1 MLYFFALFFLFNY
14 LFRAFIFILS
24 FWFFNFLFSFF
35 IFSFCG
41 WDLSF
46 SFVFDFLS
54 FGFFSCVSFI
64 SGVVFFY
71 RVFYIG
77 GTIDLRR
84 FGWLVFLFV
93 FSMFL
98 LVFSGNFFTT
108 MVGWDGLGLVSFC
121 LVIFYNN
128 SSRLESGLVTVF
140 SNRLGDVFFLISFVF
155 FFSSGS
161 FSWDLFSYGNCF
173 LFLCLL
179 FFGAITKSAQIPFS
193 AWLPAA
199 IAAPTPVSSL
209 VHSSTL
215 VTAGVYVLIRFNY
228 LFFFCLIMEL

>member
-1 MLYFFALFFLFNY
+1 LLYFFALFFLFNY

-155 FFSSGS
+155 FFFRVGVFLGTYFLMEIVFFFYVYCFLGLS
-161 FSWDLFSYGNCF
+161 LKVLKF
-173 LFLCLL
+173 LFLHD
-179 FFGAITKSAQIPFS
+179 F
-193 AWLPAA
+193 LP
-199 IAAPTPVSSL
+199 
-209 VHSSTL
+209 
-215 VTAGVYVLIRFNY
+215 R
-228 LFFFCLIMEL
+228 